1 MPASAS
7 SPAAEALAIQALGFI
22 AADPVLLPRFLALTG
37 IEADAI
43 RRAAAEPGFLAGVLN
58 FLLAH
63 EPTLTAFCQAHDIDP
78 AAVGQAQRALPGG
91 NDDFLAST

>member
-1 MPASAS
+1 MPASPNS
-7 SPAAEALAIQALGFI
+7 QTAEALAIQALGFV

-37 IEADAI
+37 IEASEI

-63 EPTLTAFCQAHDIDP
+63 DINP

-91 NDDFLAST
+91 GDDFLAST